1 MTAGTEEHIAQE
13 AKITEI
19 EAGIVTLEDMERAGE
34 EEFARMNRED
44 AELSIELIRIDVAER
59 TERLA
64 ELNAEYE
71 WIKKQ

>member
-1 MTAGTEEHIAQE
+1 
-13 AKITEI
+13 
-19 EAGIVTLEDMERAGE
+19 MERAGE